1 MIHMQGEFTS
11 KLPHKEMNIKNLTLD
26 CKCNF
31 ITLKEMEDKRM
42 QFLMEPKCLKHLLK
56 YAEWKLLNRVVQLK
70 NLNISY
76 KWNEYSDG
84 TTEAIK

>member
-1 MIHMQGEFTS
+1 MRHMQGEFIST
-11 KLPHKEMNIKNLTLD
+11 LPHKEMNIRNLTLD

-31 ITLKEMEDKRM
+31 ITLKEMENGKM

-56 YAEWKLLNRVVQLK
+56 YTQWKYSNKAIRLNNLK
-70 NLNISY
+70 ISY

>member
-11 KLPHKEMNIKNLTLD
+11 KLPHREMNINNLTLD

-31 ITLKEMEDKRM
+31 ITLKEMGNGKM

-56 YAEWKLLNRVVQLK
+56 YAEWKLLNRVVQLR
-70 NLNISY
+70 NLQISY

-84 TTEAIK
+84 TTGIIK